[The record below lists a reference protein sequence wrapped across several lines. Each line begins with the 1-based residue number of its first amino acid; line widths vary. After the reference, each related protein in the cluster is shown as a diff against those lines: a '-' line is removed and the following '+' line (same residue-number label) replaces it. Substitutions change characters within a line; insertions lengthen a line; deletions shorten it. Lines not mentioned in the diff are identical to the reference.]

1 MPAELDSVDIWRIRN
16 STVTRFTWRQNEPII
31 QRRLDYWLVSDS
43 LQDAI
48 AQFTRRNWNLR
59 TLPHHLLKCVIST
72 LISRLAKTHPSV
84 SASTIRERT
93 LHFALSTFL
102 IWTAT
107 FPPIL
112 LTVFIHLFQLRL
124 LQRRMMHDPFFIAR
138 GALL

>member
-1 MPAELDSVDIWRIRN
+1 MTSLDGINGPSIETLLRGE
-16 STVTRFTWRQNEPII
+16 TTRSNRMNF
-31 QRRLDYWLVSDS
+31 RLTS
-43 LQDAI
+43 

-124 LQRRMMHDPFFIAR
+124 LQRRMTHDPFFIAR
-138 GALL
+138 GALLYQV